1 MIAALRVR
9 TTADEAKGLD
19 NASVPGDRL
28 GAAGFDSAFSA
39 HAKASGI
46 YRWDILENSFGYFI
60 FLLV

>member
-46 YRWDILENSFGYFI
+46 YR
-60 FLLV
+60 